1 MNAVERLHISL
12 QRNLYTCF
20 RGNTHSSRPLDG
32 RPLKL
37 ITRVQLPRNAP
48 QDQHLCHVWRGLNT
62 FARVSGQD
70 EENFTFTDLGCP
82 VTVHI
87 SVVVMHFESEQRRK
101 HGKRHFVL
109 LSRVLFTMEL
119 NQCQPALVDWRRRTI

>member
-1 MNAVERLHISL
+1 MLWKGSTYR
-12 QRNLYTCF
+12 F
-20 RGNTHSSRPLDG
+20 RETFTRVSVATHSSKTSDG
-32 RPLKL
+32 RPLQL
-37 ITRVQLPRNAP
+37 ITRVQLPRDAS
-48 QDQHLCHVWRGLNT
+48 QDQHLCHIWRGLNT
-62 FARVSGQD
+62 FVRVSGHD

-119 NQCQPALVDWRRRTI
+119 NQCQPALADRRRRTI

>member
-1 MNAVERLHISL
+1 MLWKGSTYRFRETF
-12 QRNLYTCF
+12 TCF
-20 RGNTHSSRPLDG
+20 RGNTHSSRTSDG
-32 RPLKL
+32 RPLQL
-37 ITRVQLPRNAP
+37 ITRVQLPRDAS
-48 QDQHLCHVWRGLNT
+48 QDQHLCHIWRAGH
-62 FARVSGQD
+62 D

-101 HGKRHFVL
+101 HGKRHFIL

-119 NQCQPALVDWRRRTI
+119 NQCQPALADRRRRTI